1 MGTFGPTS
9 GADALTVST
18 VADSG
23 AGLITMLNAD
33 EGNRINQELI
43 QGLLHAFEAHINNE
57 EVRFILLRSNGSVF
71 CLGMDFEP
79 FTYGESGGDDSGLHS
94 GVCAYSRL
102 LDRIHRCP
110 KTVVGLV
117 EGSVKAGGVGLAA
130 ACDVV
135 LAAETAEFELSE
147 LYWGLVPANV
157 MPYVLSMRMPVKRAA
172 YLVQT
177 AACINAQTAL
187 HWGLVDEIH
196 PIDEMEKALNRMGRR
211 LMRLSPIATA
221 RHKSFIE
228 TLRFSSMEE
237 QRDLAVRELVDA
249 ASSPEV
255 HEAIKN
261 FAGGELPVWFDSF
274 RPAGPLCLSHQGGGK

>member
-1 MGTFGPTS
+1 M
-9 GADALTVST
+9 TVST
-18 VADSG
+18 AVDSG
-23 AGLITMLNAD
+23 AGIITMLNAD
-33 EGNRINQELI
+33 EGNRINHELI
-43 QGLLHAFEAHINNE
+43 QGLLHAFDSHINNE

-71 CLGMDFEP
+71 CMGMDFTS
-79 FTYGESGGDDSGLHS
+79 FTDRESGGDESDLHS
-94 GVCAYSRL
+94 GVYAYSQL
-102 LDRIHRCP
+102 LDKMHRCP

-117 EGSVKAGGVGLAA
+117 EGSAKAGGVGLVA

-135 LAAETAEFELSE
+135 LASETAEFELSE

-187 HWGLVDEIH
+187 NWGLVDEIH
-196 PIDEMEKALNRMGRR
+196 PIDEMEKALNKVGRR
-211 LMRLSPIATA
+211 LMRLSPVATA

-228 TLRFSSMEE
+228 ALRFSSMEE

-255 HEAIKN
+255 HESIRN
-261 FAGGELPVWFDSF
+261 FAEGELPTWFDSF
-274 RPAGPLCLSHQGGGK
+274 RPTGSLSLQGACK